1 MTKNY
6 LHVTVTVSGLYVVLL
21 VSVRRIFVVQKVFVF
36 GDLSKEKIKEL
47 LTKSRR
53 KLSNAKWSESHR
65 CEWRNQMDKPPADTS
80 VWTDT
85 APSPAASSPSG
96 TSAGI
101 PTVRRNPSASAKF

>member
-47 LTKSRR
+47 LTRSKR
-53 KLSNAKWSESHR
+53 KLSNGK
-65 CEWRNQMDKPPADTS
+65 
-80 VWTDT
+80 
-85 APSPAASSPSG
+85 
-96 TSAGI
+96 
-101 PTVRRNPSASAKF
+101 